1 MMNLGRKAKMKIAF
15 IDIQNFRKLKQCR
28 INLSGTTTLFVGAN
42 NSGKTSA
49 MDALAKFLAKR
60 NFVFNDITLSNKSII
75 VAIGQE
81 WEKEEYV
88 IPDSLE
94 NWECIFPSL
103 DVWLDV
109 TDNEI
114 QYVAHIIPTL
124 DWKGGILGVRF
135 IYQPKDISKMYAEYR
150 ESYIAARKTES
161 SNPSNTLAL
170 WPKNLCDF
178 LEKRLSTLCT
188 LKAYI
193 LDPEKANNEQPQKTA
208 YDMECFEQNPLEGL
222 IHIDIISA
230 QRGFYDPESRENN
243 NDNTSSGNLSS
254 QLRSYY
260 DKHLDPEKSP
270 TPEDISTLQALETAK
285 IAFNQNLGVKFKEA
299 IEELEKLG
307 YPGIND
313 PQITIATKVNAT
325 ETLKHESA
333 VQYSLIKNAGDD
345 YKLPE
350 KYNGLG
356 YQNLVSMVFLL
367 MRFRDDWMQVGKAKQ
382 EKELAGQKIA
392 PLHLVLLEE
401 PEAHLHMQVQQ
412 VFINKAYSVL
422 RKHKF
427 LSEHPNFC
435 TQLVVSS
442 HSSHIAREVSFA
454 NLRYFK
460 RLCATTDCNIPTTK
474 VINLSDVFGKEDET
488 DKFVTRYLQTTHCDL
503 FFADAVIMVEG
514 SAEKM
519 LIPHFIRNKYPELN
533 QRYITMLEINGSHAH
548 RLKPLIDKL
557 CLTTLIITDLD
568 PVSHEGHHPS
578 VYPQRNKQIITG
590 NDTLKSWIPKKTSFD
605 ELLDL
610 SYEEKSVSCNIPY
623 CYSVRVAYQTPLTI
637 DYKAD
642 KAIEALSS
650 TLEDAIVYSN
660 IDLLGNLTG
669 TGLINTFNN
678 LIENKNNFAELHA
691 DVYAELHKKNVKK
704 AEFALDLIYSVDPE
718 KIAVP
723 LYISQGLN
731 WLQEQLRSHE

>member
-1 MMNLGRKAKMKIAF
+1 MKISF

-28 INLSGTTTLFVGAN
+28 INLSGKTTLFVGAN

-60 NFVFNDITLSNKSII
+60 NFVFNDITLSNKSTII
-75 VAIGQE
+75 VIGQE
-81 WEKEEYV
+81 WEKEECV
-88 IPDSLE
+88 PPDSLE

-109 TDNEI
+109 ADNEI
-114 QYVAHIIPTL
+114 QHVAHIIPTL
-124 DWKGGILGVRF
+124 DWKGGILGIRF

-150 ESYIAARKTES
+150 ESYTAARKTES

-178 LEKRLSTLCT
+178 LEKRLSNLCT

-193 LDPEKANNEQPQKTA
+193 LDPEKANNEELQKTA

-222 IHIDIISA
+222 IQIDIISA
-230 QRGFYDPESRENN
+230 QRGFSDPETRENN

-313 PQITIATKVNAT
+313 PQITIASKVNAT
-325 ETLKHESA
+325 ETLKHDSA
-333 VQYSLIKNAGDD
+333 VQYSLIKNASDE

-367 MRFRDDWMQVGKAKQ
+367 MRYRDDWMQVGKVRQ
-382 EKELAGQKIA
+382 EKELAGQRIA

-412 VFINKAYSVL
+412 VFIKKAYTVL
-422 RKHKF
+422 RNHKF
-427 LSEHPNFC
+427 LKEHPNFC
-435 TQLVVSS
+435 TQLVISS
-442 HSSHIAREVSFA
+442 HSSHIAREVNFA
-454 NLRYFK
+454 DLRYFK
-460 RLCATTDCNIPTTK
+460 RLCATADCNIPTSK
-474 VINLSDVFGKEDET
+474 VINLSDVFGKGDET

-519 LIPHFIRNKYPELN
+519 FIPHFIRNKFPELN
-533 QRYITMLEINGSHAH
+533 QRYITILEINGSHAH

-557 CLTTLIITDLD
+557 CLTTLIITDID
-568 PVSHEGHHPS
+568 PVSPEGHHSSIRPE
-578 VYPQRNKQIITG
+578 RNHQIMTG
-590 NDTLKSWIPKKTSFD
+590 NDTLKAWIPKETSLD
-605 ELLDL
+605 KLLDL
-610 SYEEKSVSCNIPY
+610 SFDEKSISCDIPY
-623 CYSVRVAYQTPLTI
+623 NYSVRVAYQTPITI

-642 KAIEALSS
+642 KGVEALSS

-660 IDLLGNLTG
+660 IDLFGNLTG
-669 TGLINTFNN
+669 TGLINVFNN
-678 LIENKNNFAELHA
+678 FVKNKNNFAELHTN
-691 DVYAELHKKNVKK
+691 VYDKLHEKNVKK
-704 AEFALDLIYSVDPE
+704 AEFALDLIYSVEPE
-718 KIAVP
+718 KITVP
-723 LYISQGLN
+723 PYISEGLH
-731 WLQEQLRSHE
+731 WLQGQLSSHE